1 MLNLRQL
8 ACAAVLLACTLAVT
22 AAPVVDMDV
31 DEMDLQ
37 AREWDSDLN
46 LREYTGDNFMDAY
59 YVNHLAARAPPKN
72 KPARTPK
79 KAAPK
84 KAAPKKAAPKKTTPK
99 KTTPKKT
106 GGPRRKPTPKKPAA
120 RPPQRKPGNGRPN
133 RPAQNSPSRKPT
145 NPPNNRTKKPQSPAG
160 ASCPF
165 TPGRKGKRAVFDAS
179 AQCTELTIGSTTRGL
194 TKVTTQGNSAITYRV
209 GGAGW
214 PDPSG
219 TNVVAYAKTGPAGR
233 PKASFADEI
242 KWLQKTDQLLAEGE
256 VEGRNWIVFRGV
268 EGKVELVETAGYVEL
283 VGEMRTDAGI
293 AACKTWVNSKL
304 ALAVRQVRYYVETY
318 GVRHMDLHSG
328 NILWDAAATEPSLID
343 WGLAREVP
351 KTWSTEMEA
360 QVTARLTRSFL
371 EGDGNI
377 CRT

>member
-84 KAAPKKAAPKKTTPK
+84 KTTPK

-145 NPPNNRTKKPQSPAG
+145 NPPNNRTKKPAQSPAG

-165 TPGRKGKRAVFDAS
+165 TPGRKGKRAVFDAN

-194 TKVTTQGNSAITYRV
+194 TKVTEQGNSAITYKV

-214 PDPSG
+214 PTPSG
-219 TNVVAYAKTGPAGR
+219 TDVVAYAKTGPASR
-233 PKASFADEI
+233 PKVSFADEV
-242 KWLQKTDQLLAEGE
+242 KWLRKTDQLLAEDE
-256 VEGRNWIVFRGV
+256 VDGRNWIVFRGV
-268 EGKVELVETAGYVEL
+268 EGKVELVVTDGYAALVPKMGTA
-283 VGEMRTDAGI
+283 DGI
-293 AACKTWVNSKL
+293 AACRTWVNSKL

-328 NILWDAAATEPSLID
+328 NILWDKAATEPTLID
-343 WGLAREVP
+343 WGFAKEVP
-351 KTWSTEMEA
+351 KTWSTELEA
-360 QVTARLTRSFL
+360 QITTELTRSFL

-377 CRT
+377 CQSW